1 MPCQSTLR
9 GSPPFWRARA
19 FGEPALFCLPTPVGA
34 DSGSPSIRSH
44 TLCRSLPS
52 LAPHSSFFSLGA
64 LTLSRSLSL
73 LTLPLLYDF
82 ASRRVRFNPPFSM
95 PVFSFLFFSRF
106 SFGNFWISRILS
118 MPLSKIFIRKRS
130 VGWFLPTLLAE
141 RPADSCKRQ
150 FLATPGKKRTRE
162 ETNTVVCKGVYIVLS
177 GVVKAESPQSVQ
189 IRAIGKLTCAV
200 IHMGSP
206 SH

>member
-1 MPCQSTLR
+1 MLPFTLVQPTPFSPCLHLQLMPCQSTLR

-82 ASRRVRFNPPFSM
+82 ASRRVRFNPPFSFVDCRV
-95 PVFSFLFFSRF
+95 PVSSITFLAFY
-106 SFGNFWISRILS
+106 
-118 MPLSKIFIRKRS
+118 
-130 VGWFLPTLLAE
+130 TLCRRRPYVHLTRRLAPDAVSTSQLATSARMRAGTA
-141 RPADSCKRQ
+141 RPA
-150 FLATPGKKRTRE
+150 A
-162 ETNTVVCKGVYIVLS
+162 
-177 GVVKAESPQSVQ
+177 
-189 IRAIGKLTCAV
+189 
-200 IHMGSP
+200 M
-206 SH
+206 